1 MMESLIRGSFQSSRS
16 MDGPLP
22 WLTEGFKVFP
32 PQGDI
37 MNPRGHHKNQQDPSS
52 QPQALGTSDSSWD
65 FAGDLS
71 LCKEPPQ
78 PPFMLE
84 I

>member
-1 MMESLIRGSFQSSRS
+1 
-16 MDGPLP
+16 
-22 WLTEGFKVFP
+22 
-32 PQGDI
+32 
-37 MNPRGHHKNQQDPSS
+37 MNPKGHHKNQQDPSS

-71 LCKEPPQ
+71 LCKEPHQ